1 MFVDIE
7 TPKSPIA
14 VENILMHYKKGW
26 LSEDKTWRLPREKIT
41 PDVCFEVLKST
52 NYARNIKDMLERVV
66 ILSKEEQAQFKEV
79 VLATFDRREQP
90 ENIQII
96 GKILADHHDYRD
108 ELEALIDRDDTD
120 FLCSAPYIKRGR
132 RSEQKY
138 FNQDDVFDCD
148 KLVLTRD
155 YAKFSQCR
163 NLPTVLDLS
172 ACDVVRFENFY
183 DNSLANVQKI
193 IFAPYSMVYFYRVQG
208 FPSHLDLSNCSG
220 LDFRCSDLAQV
231 EQLKMS
237 SNACVNFDNCFHIPQ
252 NLELDKCKSLHV
264 DGKDFRLLKNLCWQ
278 KDRS

>member
-1 MFVDIE
+1 MFVDIHDF
-7 TPKSPIA
+7 KSAIA
-14 VENILMHYKKGW
+14 VENMLTPYKKGR
-26 LSEDKTWRLPREKIT
+26 LSDDKKWRLPREKIT

-155 YAKFSQCR
+155 YAKFSGCP
-163 NLPTVLDLS
+163 NLPSVLDLS
-172 ACDVVRFENFY
+172 ACEIVRFE
-183 DNSLANVQKI
+183 DIDVALEKVEKL
-193 IFAPYSMVYFYRVQG
+193 IFAPCSMVYFYRVQS

-220 LDFRCSDLAQV
+220 VDFRYSDLAQV
-231 EQLKMS
+231 QQLKIS
-237 SNACVNFDNCFHIPQ
+237 PNACANFDNCSHIPQ
-252 NLELDKCKSLHV
+252 NLELDKCKS
-264 DGKDFRLLKNLCWQ
+264 GEDFRLLKNLDWQ
-278 KDRS
+278 KERV

>member
-1 MFVDIE
+1 MFIDIE
-7 TPKSPIA
+7 NLKSPIA
-14 VENILMHYKKGW
+14 VENLLMPYKKGR
-26 LSEDKTWRLPREKIT
+26 LSPNKKWRLLREKIT

-90 ENIQII
+90 LSVQVLGEL
-96 GKILADHHDYRD
+96 LAKNNNYRD
-108 ELEALIDRDDTD
+108 ELDALINRADAD
-120 FLCSAPYIKRGR
+120 FLCSAAQIKRGR

-138 FNQDDVFDCD
+138 FNQNDVFDCD

-193 IFAPYSMVYFYRVQG
+193 IFAPCSMVYFYRVQS

-220 LDFRCSDLAQV
+220 VDFRCSDLAQV
-231 EQLKMS
+231 QQLKIS
-237 SNACVNFDNCFHIPQ
+237 PNACANFDNCSHIPQ
-252 NLELDKCKSLHV
+252 NLELDKCKS
-264 DGKDFRLLKNLCWQ
+264 GEDFRLLKNLDWQ
-278 KDRS
+278 KERV